1 MAQSQGY
8 KRFRSSIN
16 TVYHGTST
24 PQTSNNNKIFPR
36 ASTPN
41 SHRKDEHVEQT
52 IPVVRTPHSKVTVH
66 DKIQK
71 KPRQSRHSHRRY
83 QIYVD
88 HIVFIQQQQKSC
100 SHCHCKKR
108 KSQHI
113 LGVL

>member
-16 TVYHGTST
+16 TIYHGTST
-24 PQTSNNNKIFPR
+24 PQTSNSNRIFPR

-41 SHRKDEHVEQT
+41 SHRKDKHVEQT

-66 DKIQK
+66 DKVQK
-71 KPRQSRHSHRRY
+71 KPRHSHRRY